1 MRIRRVGRRRDPVAT
16 DDRFVRALYEEHS
29 AVLTSYVA
37 AITHDHQAAEDI
49 VQETIL
55 RAWRRAGRL
64 AADDR
69 PLRPWLMRV
78 ARNLA
83 IDRQRRAATAREQGG
98 SGQLEG
104 IAGVESFDRELEMWQ
119 LTDALRQLSPAH
131 REVLVE
137 LYFRGS
143 SVTQCADVLGIP
155 PGTVKSRSYYALR
168 ALRLILEERGWT
180 AP

>member
-1 MRIRRVGRRRDPVAT
+1 MRVRGVGRQRDQVAT
-16 DDRFVRALYEEHS
+16 DDRFVRSLYDEHG

-64 AADDR
+64 AADGR

-83 IDRQRRAATAREQGG
+83 IDRQRRAATAREQTRPGE
-98 SGQLEG
+98 LEG
-104 IAGVESFDRELEMWQ
+104 IAGVESFDRELELWQ
-119 LTDALRQLSPAH
+119 LTDALRQLSPPH

-137 LYFRGS
+137 LYFRGRT
-143 SVTQCADVLGIP
+143 VTESAAVLGIP

-168 ALRLILEERGWT
+168 ALRLVLEERGWS

>member
-1 MRIRRVGRRRDPVAT
+1 MAVE
-16 DDRFVRALYEEHS
+16 DRFVRALYDEHG

-37 AITHDHQAAEDI
+37 AITHDHQAAEDV

-64 AADDR
+64 AADGR

-83 IDRQRRAATAREQGG
+83 IDRQRRAATAREQFR
-98 SGQLEG
+98 SGALEG
-104 IAGVESFDRELEMWQ
+104 VAGVESFDRELGTWQ
-119 LTDALRQLSPAH
+119 LTDAVRQLSPAH

-137 LYFRGS
+137 LYFRDR
-143 SVTQCADVLGIP
+143 SVAEAAEVLGIP

-168 ALRLILEERGWT
+168 ALKLILEEQGWT
-180 AP
+180 TP

>member
-1 MRIRRVGRRRDPVAT
+1 MRVRRVGRQRDQVAT
-16 DDRFVRALYEEHS
+16 DDRFVRALYDEHG

-55 RAWRRAGRL
+55 RAWRRAGHL
-64 AADDR
+64 AADGR

-83 IDRQRRAATAREQGG
+83 IDRQRRATTAREQAR
-98 SGQLEG
+98 SGELEG
-104 IAGVESFDRELEMWQ
+104 IAGVESFDRELDMWQ

-137 LYFRGS
+137 LYFRGRNVAES
-143 SVTQCADVLGIP
+143 AHVLGIP

>member
-1 MRIRRVGRRRDPVAT
+1 VAT
-16 DDRFVRALYEEHS
+16 DDRFVRALYDEHG

-55 RAWRRAGRL
+55 RAWRRAGHL
-64 AADDR
+64 AADGR

-83 IDRQRRAATAREQGG
+83 IDRQRRATTAREQAR

-104 IAGVESFDRELEMWQ
+104 IAGVESFDRELDRWQ
-119 LTDALRQLSPAH
+119 LTDALAQLSRAH

-137 LYFRGS
+137 LYFRGR
-143 SVTQCADVLGIP
+143 SVAESADVLGIP

-168 ALRLILEERGWT
+168 ALRLILEERGWS

>member
-1 MRIRRVGRRRDPVAT
+1 MAT
-16 DDRFVRALYEEHS
+16 DDRFVRALYDEHG

-55 RAWRRAGRL
+55 RAWRRAGHL
-64 AADDR
+64 AADGR

-83 IDRQRRAATAREQGG
+83 IDRQRRATTAREQAR
-98 SGQLEG
+98 SGELEG
-104 IAGVESFDRELEMWQ
+104 IAGVESFDRELDMWQ
-119 LTDALRQLSPAH
+119 LTDALSQLSPAH

-137 LYFRGS
+137 LYFRGRNVAES
-143 SVTQCADVLGIP
+143 ADVLGIP

>member
-1 MRIRRVGRRRDPVAT
+1 MREHRVGRQRDPVAT
-16 DDRFVRALYEEHS
+16 DDRFVRALYDEHG

-64 AADDR
+64 AADGR

-83 IDRQRRAATAREQGG
+83 IDRQRRAKTAREQAP
-98 SGQLEG
+98 SGELEG
-104 IAGVESFDRELEMWQ
+104 IAGVESFDRELDRWQ
-119 LTDALRQLSPAH
+119 LTDALGQLSLAH

-137 LYFRGS
+137 LYFRGR
-143 SVTQCADVLGIP
+143 SVAESANVLGIP

-168 ALRLILEERGWT
+168 ALRLILEERGWS